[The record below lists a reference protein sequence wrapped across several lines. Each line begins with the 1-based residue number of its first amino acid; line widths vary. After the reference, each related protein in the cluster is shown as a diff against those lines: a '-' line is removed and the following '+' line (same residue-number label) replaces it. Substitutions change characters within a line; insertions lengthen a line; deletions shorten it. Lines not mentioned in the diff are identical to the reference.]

1 MSAATATAAPTVAA
15 PVAAPATN
23 ATNAA
28 PATTVEDSSWRAI
41 ASAVAFVAAISMF
54 GTSIGLIVNANTSTS
69 DWNTIQGQVTIY
81 TLVMGLG
88 ALCIVVGSMFYM
100 WQFAEYSHIILA
112 MLTALAFGIST
123 TSLIVASV
131 SIGQTTA

>member
-1 MSAATATAAPTVAA
+1 
-15 PVAAPATN
+15 
-23 ATNAA
+23 
-28 PATTVEDSSWRAI
+28 
-41 ASAVAFVAAISMF
+41 MF